1 MWSTTAWAAMWED
14 ASMIKQHH
22 SFRYFF
28 REGLENLRS
37 HGFMTFAAI
46 GITVACLL
54 IMGTFTLV
62 AVNINGLLEELEQK

>member
-1 MWSTTAWAAMWED
+1 MA
-14 ASMIKQHH
+14 KHH

-28 REGLENLRS
+28 REGFDSLVS

-46 GITVACLL
+46 GITIACLL

-62 AVNINGLLEELEQK
+62 AVNVNAMLEELERSCANFTFLGSYAEV